1 MLTYNYAHTGL
12 AGNSQRA
19 QPTSRCFLKN
29 TDIISLKAGLAGRP
43 AVWRPRGTA
52 PAAAALPP
60 PPARRPPSIKVS
72 SSTTLHSTAIILA
85 NSQALPTAA
94 AAAAYFA
101 YAVLSSVV
109 ALARNT

>member
-1 MLTYNYAHTGL
+1 MHTEGL

-29 TDIISLKAGLAGRP
+29 TDIISLIAGPAGRP
-43 AVWRPRGTA
+43 AVQPRGTA
-52 PAAAALPP
+52 PAAAVLPLPP

-94 AAAAYFA
+94 AYFA

>member
-43 AVWRPRGTA
+43 AVWRPRGTT
-52 PAAAALPP
+52 PATAAL

-94 AAAAYFA
+94 AAYFA

>member
-1 MLTYNYAHTGL
+1 MHTEGL

-29 TDIISLKAGLAGRP
+29 TDIISLRAGLAGRP
-43 AVWRPRGTA
+43 AMLQPRGTA
-52 PAAAALPP
+52 PAAAVLPLPP

-101 YAVLSSVV
+101 YAVLSSLV